1 MAATAREGCTMTKQE
16 QALVEQ
22 VIEDVRSQMLMV
34 QGFYFIQKDME
45 HKDPRDKIYY
55 TGGQKAAEWLRIHP
69 GSTVSEIAY
78 QLGFNTARY
87 FSLCFKDHY
96 GISPNEYRKKISG
109 NSL

>member
-1 MAATAREGCTMTKQE
+1 MTKQE

-55 TGGQKAAEWLRIHP
+55 TGGQKAAEWLLD
-69 GSTVSEIAY
+69 
-78 QLGFNTARY
+78 QLKELAELYGV
-87 FSLCFKDHY
+87 HY
-96 GISPNEYRKKISG
+96 GPKPEPKLKLVVNNK
-109 NSL
+109 